1 MYVNTTSFHLPLF
14 EPYYNRKSRTFFKIL
29 YKGIC
34 KELML
39 RSLLRV
45 CSIFWLLVSD
55 ILFSV
60 YWLLSILFVRDNFR
74 SDILYNEVP
83 ANICNTCKWRHWSA
97 LHINCEMIRSWE
109 IVRSKENVMADDT
122 RHFTDI
128 KDIRPGIKNLNC
140 LFIVL
145 EVGKLP
151 LSFHSLPVFSDDKF
165 TVNYPAVSFRQR
177 HQN

>member
-1 MYVNTTSFHLPLF
+1 
-14 EPYYNRKSRTFFKIL
+14 
-29 YKGIC
+29 
-34 KELML
+34 
-39 RSLLRV
+39 
-45 CSIFWLLVSD
+45 
-55 ILFSV
+55 
-60 YWLLSILFVRDNFR
+60 
-74 SDILYNEVP
+74 
-83 ANICNTCKWRHWSA
+83 
-97 LHINCEMIRSWE
+97 
-109 IVRSKENVMADDT
+109 MADDT

-165 TVNYPAVSFRQR
+165 TVNYPAVSYRQR